1 MLNSSIL
8 AFDGAGRIRNRNAAT
23 PTDFNGGTPII
34 IVGGVNLLCGNNVAP
49 DVYLAGLPYTTGGI
63 LGMTSIGAVAL
74 FNGGIPQVAN
84 DSVAIDTATAIGSY
98 VNGLPICTNGKL
110 AVAVAE

>member
-8 AFDGAGRIRNRNAAT
+8 AFDGAGRIRNRNAVA
-23 PTDFNGGTPII
+23 PSDFNGGTPIV
-34 IVGGVNLLCGNNVAP
+34 IVGGVNLLCGNDVAP
-49 DVYLAGLPYTTGGI
+49 DAFLAGLPYLASGI
-63 LGMTSIGAVAL
+63 LCVTSIGSVAF

-84 DSVAIDTATAIGSY
+84 GEVAGDVSTAIDSY

-110 AVAVAE
+110 AIAAPE